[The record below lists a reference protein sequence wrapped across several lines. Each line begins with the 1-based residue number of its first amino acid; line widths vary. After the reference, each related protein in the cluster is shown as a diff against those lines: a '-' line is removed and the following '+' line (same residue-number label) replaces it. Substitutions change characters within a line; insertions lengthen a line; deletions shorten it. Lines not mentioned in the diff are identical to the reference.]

1 MPFLWRPCGPLSVAH
16 EYAAQAALGAEGEL
30 VTPPASA
37 QVEKWYTADGIFM
50 VNTLAGLQDFTSLM
64 SASMVRR

>member
-1 MPFLWRPCGPLSVAH
+1 MLF
-16 EYAAQAALGAEGEL
+16 ALFGV

-50 VNTLAGLQDFTSLM
+50 VNTLAGLQNFTSLM